1 MSGFRIF
8 TDSSCDLPQ
17 ALADSYGL
25 TVLPLTITLEG
36 ATYHNLLDGSKLGF
50 HALYEKL
57 RGGVSASTSAVNPAA
72 FRDAMEQCLLAGD
85 DILYVGF
92 SSGLST
98 TYQSGCIAADELR
111 ESYPD
116 RRIICIDSLC
126 ASLGQ
131 GLLLHLAVEK
141 QRAGHSLDEVAAF
154 VEQTKLHICHWFT
167 VDDLMFLKRG
177 GRIPATT
184 ALLGTA
190 LQIKPVMHMDDN
202 GKLVS
207 VSKARGRKASLAAL
221 VQKMNDTGIDIH
233 EQTVFISHGD
243 CLADAEYTASLI
255 RERVGVKD
263 VIINYVG
270 PVIGSHAGPGT
281 LSVFFVGT
289 ER

>member
-36 ATYHNLLDGSKLGF
+36 ATYHNLLDGSELGF

-141 QRAGHSLDEVAAF
+141 QRAGLSLDEVAAF
-154 VEQTKLHICHWFT
+154 VEQTRLHICHWFT

-221 VQKMNDTGIDIH
+221 VQKMSDTGIDIH

-243 CLADAEYTASLI
+243 CLADAEYAASLI

-270 PVIGSHAGPGT
+270 PVIGSHSGPGT